1 MRWWLLWLC
10 IGVLLGTQAPSIPD
24 KEVSIQLGA
33 ELTHLEKRLEISN
46 NIWLK
51 KFNNV
56 ESYDQIYE
64 EIQSIQH
71 QLRVLRHKKGG
82 DTLQISTLNHTLQA
96 LKHQEELLEQYKVN
110 PFKELV
116 EKPQIGVI
124 PSISNPLA
132 IVAGISFIK
141 TIKAQY
147 ATMQRNHKL
156 LVQALEL
163 LEQEVGVLTRLKT
176 LQEDN
181 GTAKKLYQEQIKK
194 IELQGAQKLLKTS
207 MDLYAKDIE
216 EASANIQ
223 TQIKTQLFKLLYV
236 VLIALAS
243 IVLAWVLK
251 IISHKY
257 VHSNERAY
265 TINKAINFV
274 NANII
279 ILIFL
284 FAYLEN
290 VSYLVTVL
298 GFASAGL
305 AIAMRDLFMSLL
317 GWLTIILGGNVHVG
331 DRVKVSKEGHTYVG
345 DVLDISMLY
354 ITILEDVTLTS
365 YMEND
370 CRAGRIIFIPNNYI
384 FTSLFA
390 NYSHFGMKSVWDGI
404 TFYITFDSNHKKAME
419 IVLNIANTHAKQYTE
434 MTYKQLGKMRTKYS
448 LRNLSV
454 NPRVFMSLQKD
465 GIQISVWYQTN
476 SYATLAL
483 KSKISSDIIQAL
495 LQEPDITIAYSTTKF
510 VQGGD
515 GFGNKNRNT
524 HEAESLL

>member
-1 MRWWLLWLC
+1 MRWWLLALYF
-10 IGVLLGTQAPSIPD
+10 GVLLGSQNASTT
-24 KEVSIQLGA
+24 KETLMQLQT
-33 ELTHLEKRLEISN
+33 ELTRLEKHLDTNN

-71 QLRVLRHKKGG
+71 QLKVLKRKRGG

-96 LKHQEELLEQYKVN
+96 LKHQEELLEQYKIN

-116 EKPQIGVI
+116 EKPQIGTI
-124 PSISNPLA
+124 PFISNPLA
-132 IVAGISFIK
+132 IVTGVSFIK

-163 LEQEVGVLTRLKT
+163 LEQEVSVLTQLKT
-176 LQEDN
+176 LQEN
-181 GTAKKLYQEQIKK
+181 NNIAKKLYQEQIKK

-223 TQIKTQLFKLLYV
+223 TQIKAQLFKLLYV
-236 VLIALAS
+236 MLIALAS

-257 VHSNERAY
+257 VQSNERAY
-265 TINKAINFV
+265 TINKAINFI

-305 AIAMRDLFMSLL
+305 AIAMRDLFMSVL
-317 GWLTIILGGNVHVG
+317 GWFTIIVGGNVHVG
-331 DRVKVSKEGHTYVG
+331 DRIKVSKEGNTYVG

-384 FTSLFA
+384 FTNLFA
-390 NYSHFGMKSVWDGI
+390 NYSHFGMKSVWDGV
-404 TFYITFDSNHKKAME
+404 TFCITFDSNHKKAME
-419 IVLNIANTHAKQYTE
+419 IALNTANTHAKQYTE

-448 LRNLSV
+448 LRNTSV
-454 NPRVFMSLQKD
+454 NPRVFMALQKD

-495 LQEPDITIAYSTTKF
+495 LQEPDICIAYSTTKF
-510 VQGGD
+510 VQDMGD
-515 GFGNKNRNT
+515 GFGNKDYLQ
-524 HEAESLL
+524 EKA